1 MKSFFRSLF
10 TIGLVVF
17 SLVAAVLPTATMA
30 AAAAR
35 VWQVI
40 KPSVEQMAFHM
51 HRMLF
56 RHMARNGM
64 ILGANVLT
72 DLAADIY
79 VAADMIGRELVGIV
93 PSIIING
100 GAERAAKGD
109 PVRSHFTRPAVVN
122 TTFAPSMTIPEGTD
136 QTVDNKTMTIDN
148 YASVQ
153 IPWTGEDMKHVN
165 NGSGFETIYG
175 DQIAQAMR
183 AIVNAIESG
192 MWSIGY
198 KAASRAWGTLGTTP
212 FASNFNELPQV
223 RKILV
228 DNGCPFAGEMTIAM
242 NTSAGANLR
251 SLAQLQ
257 KANENGSDALL
268 RQGTLLDLQGFMLKE
283 SAGIGLHTAGTGS
296 GYLIDMAGNLLV
308 GGKDVTVDTG
318 TGTILAGDIVT
329 FAGTTHKYMVNSPL
343 AANVFSIGAPGAI
356 VQEANND
363 AITLGASYTP
373 NLAFHKRSMELAVR
387 PPAMPKGGDAAVDM
401 MLVQDPWSGL
411 VFEIAAYKGYQ
422 KAMFEVRVMWG
433 GKAWKPDFIAV
444 LAG

>member
-1 MKSFFRSLF
+1 MKKLFRPLASIALMAVSL
-10 TIGLVVF
+10 I
-17 SLVAAVLPTATMA
+17 AAALPLATMA
-30 AAAAR
+30 AAAGT
-35 VWQVI
+35 VWKLV
-40 KPSVEQMAFHM
+40 VEPFHQL
-51 HRMLF
+51 HAAVTNPRTGFL
-56 RHMARNGM
+56 
-64 ILGANVLT
+64 LGANVLT

-79 VAADMIGRELVGIV
+79 VAADMVGRELVGII

-122 TTFAPSMTIPEGTD
+122 TSFAPSMTIPEGTD

-153 IPWTGEDMKHVN
+153 VPWTGEDMKHVN

-192 MWSIGY
+192 MWGIGY

-212 FASNFNELPQV
+212 FASNFNELPQL
-223 RKILV
+223 RKILA
-228 DNGCPFAGEMTIAM
+228 DNGCPFDGQMSVVM

-257 KANENGSDALL
+257 KANENGSDQLL

-283 SAGIGLHTAGTGS
+283 SAGIGLHTAGTGT
-296 GYLIDMAGNLLV
+296 GYLLDDASSTAGDTDIV
-308 GGKDVTVDTG
+308 VDTG

-329 FAGTTHKYMVNSPL
+329 FAGTAHKYMVNSPL
-343 AANVFSIGAPGAI
+343 ASLAFTIGKPGLITA
-356 VQEANND
+356 ETNND

-373 NLAFHKRSMELAVR
+373 NLAFHRKAMELAVR

-422 KAMFEVRVMWG
+422 KAMFDIRVMWG
-433 GKAWKPDFIAV
+433 GKAWKPEFISV